1 MPQDLDN
8 LLKSIQEY
16 EGAAKELAGNMRIL
30 AQWELQGGDV
40 DKVTTLLADAVT
52 QSKSLSLLQE
62 RILEELSHL

>member
-16 EGAAKELAGNMRIL
+16 EGAAKELAGSMRVL

-40 DKVTTLLADAVT
+40 DKVRTLLADAVT

-62 RILEELSHL
+62 RILEKLSHL